1 MAVKDIN
8 VAGSFVG
15 KGLEREALLLQDLLK
30 KHDVYTNFYHYTNF
44 ANSNFVRADISISL
58 EVMIPLALN
67 LSRENWYIPNSE
79 WFDPKAYDQFLPRFQ
94 KILCKTRDCERIWKE
109 KLANDR
115 PERVIYTGFEARDL
129 FDPSV
134 PRENKFLHA
143 AGESEFKNTEAVIK
157 AWTLTNWCCPKPPL
171 TILTRQ
177 KKYRDLCEG
186 VEGITCIE
194 RASEEE
200 LVQLFNSHRFHLM
213 PSAYEGFGHSLN
225 ESLGVGALVLTTD
238 APPMNEFHGIV
249 QEWTVR
255 SAHKYPRSLAQLNLV
270 MPMDVVI
277 AVQKAVEW
285 FDKPESLDKL
295 SVVAR
300 NSFLSDREAFRTKF
314 LQLVGVN

>member
-1 MAVKDIN
+1 MAVKDVN

-58 EVMIPLALN
+58 EVMIPQALN
-67 LSRENWYIPNSE
+67 LSRENWYFPNSE
-79 WFDPKAYDQFLPRFQ
+79 WYTPQYDQFLPRFNR
-94 KILCKTRDCERIWKE
+94 ICCKTLDCERIWKQ

-115 PERVIYTGFEARDL
+115 PERVMYTGFESRDL
-129 FDPSV
+129 YDPLI
-134 PRENKFLHA
+134 PRENKILHA

-157 AWTLTNWCCPKPPL
+157 AWTLTNWCCPKPQL

-177 KKYRDLCEG
+177 KMYRDLCEG
-186 VEGITCIE
+186 VENITCIE

-200 LVQLFNSHRFHLM
+200 LKVLFNSHRFHLM
-213 PSAYEGFGHSLN
+213 PSAYEGFGHSLH

-238 APPMNEFHGIV
+238 APPMNEFNGIV
-249 QEWTVR
+249 PDWKIRV
-255 SAHKYPRSLAQLNLV
+255 AHRYPRSLAQLSLV
-270 MPMDVVI
+270 MPRDVLI
-277 AVQKAVEW
+277 AVQKAVDDFENTEKLNHLSELSRGH
-285 FDKPESLDKL
+285 FLADRSL
-295 SVVAR
+295 
-300 NSFLSDREAFRTKF
+300 FREKF